1 MFISIESTACVAH
14 ALLITCTQIEQSS
27 SSRLAGELPTAP
39 IFLNKK
45 LVNLDAVIYFFQR
58 SDRDLVSLKG

>member
-1 MFISIESTACVAH
+1 MQDQRRNDSLTRKPAQ
-14 ALLITCTQIEQSS
+14 CTQIEQSS
-27 SSRLAGELPTAP
+27 SSRLAGVLPTAP